1 VREARTLVIGG
12 GPAGAAAA
20 CLLAAGGMPVTLV
33 ERRTAPAG
41 VVCGEFVGPAAGAE
55 LDHLLGD
62 AATGLGGA
70 AIDRLAVSY
79 RRHQAHARL
88 PFRAQ
93 GVARERLEQ
102 ALLARAR
109 ANGALLL
116 QGSTVRRLEPRA
128 RGWQA
133 TLADGRRIE
142 ADRVLLA
149 TGKHEL
155 RGHRRRA
162 PAAAPLVAFKTR
174 LKLTATARAALER
187 HIHLF
192 WFGGGY
198 AGLQSVGEGA
208 ASLCLVVPTAAH
220 RAWGNAWPATLGAL
234 RREAPLLDGLLD
246 GADDLWEQPASIA
259 NIPYGYLCHQ
269 GIDPPGLY
277 RIGDQLAVIASFAGE
292 GIGIALRSG
301 RLAAEAVLRGE
312 DAASYRRRA
321 LAAVSGAVRIGGAID
336 GLGRR
341 PRLLPAAV
349 AAARLPGV
357 LPLLARSL
365 RIG

>member
-1 VREARTLVIGG
+1 MREAGTLVIGG

-20 CLLAAGGMPVTLV
+20 CRLAAGGMPVTLV
-33 ERRTAPAG
+33 ERRTAPAA

-55 LDHLLGD
+55 LDRLLGD

-70 AIDRLAVSY
+70 VIDRLAVSY
-79 RRHQAHARL
+79 RRRQAHARL

-93 GVARERLEQ
+93 GVARERLER
-102 ALLARAR
+102 ALLAQAR
-109 ANGALLL
+109 VDGALLL
-116 QGSTVRRLEPRA
+116 QGSAVRRLEPCS

-133 TLADGRRIE
+133 TLADGCRIE
-142 ADRVLLA
+142 AERVLLA

-155 RGHRRRA
+155 RGHRRHA
-162 PAAAPLVAFKTR
+162 PAAAPLVAFKNR
-174 LKLTATARAALER
+174 LKLAATAGAALEG

-192 WFGGGY
+192 WCGGGY

-220 RAWGNAWPATLGAL
+220 RAWGNAWPATLSAL
-234 RREAPLLDGLLD
+234 RRDAPLLDGLLD

-259 NIPYGYLCHQ
+259 NIPYGYLCHEE
-269 GIDPPGLY
+269 IDPPGLY
-277 RIGDQLAVIASFAGE
+277 RLGDQLAVIASFAGE
-292 GIGIALRSG
+292 GIAIALRSG

-312 DAASYRRRA
+312 DAAVYHQRA
-321 LAAVSGAVRIGGAID
+321 LAAVSGAVRFGRALD

-341 PRLLPAAV
+341 PQLLPAAV